1 METLQEV
8 PFARKMCLLS
18 VGFMTHKP
26 LEATTGSGAIF
37 LENCLSSLSVKHVNQ
52 KIAELVTKAC
62 FSPVP

>member
-1 METLQEV
+1 METLQDV

-26 LEATTGSGAIF
+26 LEAKSGSGAIF
-37 LENCLSSLSVKHVNQ
+37 LENCLSFVTVKHLNE

-62 FSPVP
+62 FFSVL